1 MDNIESTVSLSAHQ
15 HKYQPLSYHPS
26 GGSYAPGV
34 TDRIKFV
41 YDRTKLD
48 LYWHFDSTSEK
59 VIESPAMS

>member
-1 MDNIESTVSLSAHQ
+1 M
-15 HKYQPLSYHPS
+15 

-59 VIESPAMS
+59 VIESPVGMRLEMLVFRLVVLVSFKFDYIK